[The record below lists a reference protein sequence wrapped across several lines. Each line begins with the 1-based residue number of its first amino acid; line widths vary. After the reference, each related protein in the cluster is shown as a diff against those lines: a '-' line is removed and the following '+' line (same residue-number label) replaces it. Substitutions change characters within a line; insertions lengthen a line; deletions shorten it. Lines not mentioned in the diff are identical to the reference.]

1 MSVSERTA
9 RRVMVHGEVQGVS
22 FRYFCR
28 QEARRLGVD
37 GWVRNEPDGTVAAL
51 LEGPRQAVEEL
62 VAWCHEGPSGARVRH
77 VDVEVVEPTGVEGF
91 SVG

>member
-9 RRVMVHGEVQGVS
+9 RRVRVHGEVQGVS

-37 GWVRNEPDGTVAAL
+37 GWVRNEPDGTVAAYV
-51 LEGPRQAVEEL
+51 EGPRRAVEEM
-62 VAWCHEGPSGARVRH
+62 VEWCNEGPSSARVRH
-77 VDVEVVEPTGVEGF
+77 VEVEVVELSGVAGF